1 MAVAASCDS
10 SAPPLRMLFSARLTT
25 VPELQQSIK
34 PGQQEVE
41 G

>member
-1 MAVAASCDS
+1 
-10 SAPPLRMLFSARLTT
+10 MLFSARLTT